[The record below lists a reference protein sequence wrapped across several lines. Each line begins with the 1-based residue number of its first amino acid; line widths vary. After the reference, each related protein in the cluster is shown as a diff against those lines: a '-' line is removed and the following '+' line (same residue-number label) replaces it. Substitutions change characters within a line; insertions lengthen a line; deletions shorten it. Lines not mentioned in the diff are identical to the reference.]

1 MINPYSYLRI
11 TGDTHGQFQ
20 HIEAFCER
28 IKPSA
33 KDTLIILGDAGFNY
47 YSDWRDIHAKNKM
60 SRLPI
65 TIFAIHGNHEQRP
78 SIIPSYHTMNWRSGQ
93 VYVEKEYPNILF
105 AADGE
110 VYDLDGRKALV
121 IGGAYSVDKQR
132 RLTFGWHWWADE
144 QPSDE
149 IKRKTEEALEAHDW
163 KMDIVLSHTGPLK
176 YEPIEAFLPMVDQ
189 RTVDKSTEIWLDR
202 IEDRLDYQ
210 HWYFGHYHTEK
221 EIDKISIL
229 FQSIQPLP

>member
-1 MINPYSYLRI
+1 MS
-11 TGDTHGQFQ
+11 
-20 HIEAFCER
+20 
-28 IKPSA
+28 
-33 KDTLIILGDAGFNY
+33 
-47 YSDWRDIHAKNKM
+47 WR
-60 SRLPI
+60 
-65 TIFAIHGNHEQRP
+65 G
-78 SIIPSYHTMNWRSGQ
+78 GQ
-93 VYVEKEYPNILF
+93 VYVEKEYHNILF

-132 RLTFGWHWWADE
+132 RLTFGWRWWADE

-189 RTVDKSTEIWLDR
+189 ETVDKSTEIWLDR

-210 HWYFGHYHTEK
+210 HRYFGHYHTEK

-229 FQSIQPLP
+229 FQSIQPLPYP

>member
-1 MINPYSYLRI
+1 MFYI

-28 IKPSA
+28 IQPSA

-47 YSDWRDIHAKNKM
+47 YGDWRDIHAKKKM
-60 SRLPI
+60 SRLSI

-78 SIIPSYHTMNWRSGQ
+78 STIPSYQTMNWCGGQ

-110 VYDLDGRKALV
+110 VYDLDDKKALA

-149 IKRKTEEALEAHDW
+149 IKRKTEEALEVHDW

-189 RTVDKSTEIWLDR
+189 EAVDKSTEIWLDR

>member
-1 MINPYSYLRI
+1 MFYI

-20 HIEAFCER
+20 NIEAFCER
-28 IKPSA
+28 IQPSR

-47 YSDWRDIHAKNKM
+47 YGDWRDIHAKKKM
-60 SRLPI
+60 SRLSI

-78 SIIPSYHTMNWRSGQ
+78 STIPSYQTMNWRGGQ

-110 VYDLDGRKALV
+110 VYDLDGRKALA
-121 IGGAYSVDKQR
+121 IGGAYSVDKHR
-132 RLTFGWHWWADE
+132 RLIFGWRWWADE

-149 IKRKTEEALEAHDW
+149 IKRKTEEALEVHDW

-189 RTVDKSTEIWLDR
+189 GTVDKSTETWLDQ
-202 IEDRLDYQ
+202 IENQLDYQ
-210 HWYFGHYHTEK
+210 HWYFAHYHMEK

-229 FQSIQPLP
+229 FQSIRPLP